1 MGGGGPFNSKEG
13 ALAWGLG
20 QRGSLGTLAHGRM
33 WPFLELPRSKILV
46 TTGSHTGQT
55 VPLGVSLKDMSCA
68 LSHRRS
74 FWREVLPP
82 AV

>member
-1 MGGGGPFNSKEG
+1 MGEGGPFNSKEG
-13 ALAWGLG
+13 ALEWGLG
-20 QRGSLGTLAHGRM
+20 QRGPLGTSAHGRM

-55 VPLGVSLKDMSCA
+55 VPPGVLLKDVSSA
-68 LSHRRS
+68 LNHHRS